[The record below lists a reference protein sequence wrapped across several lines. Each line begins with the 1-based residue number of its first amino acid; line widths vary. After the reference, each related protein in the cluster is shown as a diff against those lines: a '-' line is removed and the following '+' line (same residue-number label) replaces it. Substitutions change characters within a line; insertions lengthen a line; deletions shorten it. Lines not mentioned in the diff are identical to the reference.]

1 MPEDEAMPR
10 GMPTGGGGEEGGD
23 PVMEVTAL
31 VIDALTQ
38 NPELLA
44 PVVEQVLN
52 AVMGGGGGA
61 PPPPPEG

>member
-10 GMPTGGGGEEGGD
+10 GMPAGGGGEGGGD
-23 PVMEVTAL
+23 PVMEVTAM

-52 AVMGGGGGA
+52 AVMGGGEA
-61 PPPPPEG
+61 PPPEG